1 MCEGVGG
8 MQTTESL
15 NPDVHEQEDE
25 TKRTGRKDEVGWL
38 SLLLGIDVA
47 VAAPAF
53 IMQQQLLRIIVLTN
67 EIAFKSNSRGR
78 SSIRSPEHVRTTCRE
93 FDSNLYL
100 AVSVCF

>member
-1 MCEGVGG
+1 
-8 MQTTESL
+8 MQTTGSI

-25 TKRTGRKDEVGWL
+25 TKRTERKDEVGWL

-47 VAAPAF
+47 VAAAPPAF

-78 SSIRSPEHVRTTCRE
+78 SSITSPEHVRTTCRE

>member
-1 MCEGVGG
+1 MSRRMRPG
-8 MQTTESL
+8 
-15 NPDVHEQEDE
+15 DE
-25 TKRTGRKDEVGWL
+25 KDEVEVGWL

-47 VAAPAF
+47 VAAAALAF

-67 EIAFKSNSRGR
+67 EIAFKSNSRS
-78 SSIRSPEHVRTTCRE
+78 SSIRSSEHVRTTCRE